1 MRRAWLTTFGAAL
14 CAAST
19 TSGSPALASPS
30 GMTLGARPVAS
41 TSEES
46 WTDKL
51 KFWDDDQPATVSRV
65 ATPVKPSE
73 EISPW
78 KHPITYF
85 SAAVSEMPGASMFKG
100 DKKAEASP
108 DKLSLDTPI
117 APATPQYYIALAQMA
132 ERQNQPTQA
141 RTQLQQALA
150 KWPRDV
156 DVLRAAARLEDRQ
169 NNLPTAE
176 MLYRRA
182 VAANSQHA
190 GAHND
195 LGLCLAR
202 QGKFNEAV
210 QSIEQAINIQP
221 DKPLYR
227 NNAAT
232 VLVEMRQDQRALAHL
247 SAVHSPADANFNIGQ
262 LLVDRGRPHEAYTY
276 FQHALELD
284 PSMQS
289 AQTAIA
295 RLTGSPIT
303 NAQFAVEPTIGP
315 QVVAP
320 SYGPQLAPQ
329 QPVSEPTF
337 PATARGPAINSSTY
351 AQPGYYYPTAQSQ
364 PAQMQPLPQVV
375 TPQVVA
381 PQMPM
386 YQTPAMQ
393 AYQAPQTPQ
402 MQAVPMPAP
411 QAPTYQTATAP
422 RYLPPVQQAS
432 PQTMVR

>member
-1 MRRAWLTTFGAAL
+1 
-14 CAAST
+14 
-19 TSGSPALASPS
+19 
-30 GMTLGARPVAS
+30 MTLGVRPVAS
-41 TSEES
+41 STEES

-51 KFWDDDQPATVSRV
+51 KFWQDDEATTAV
-65 ATPVKPSE
+65 APIASPVKPTD

-78 KHPITYF
+78 RHPITYF
-85 SAAVSEMPGASMFKG
+85 SAAVAEMPGASMFKG
-100 DKKAEASP
+100 DKKVEAAP
-108 DKLSLDTPI
+108 DKLSLETPI
-117 APATPQYYIALAQMA
+117 APATPQYYIAVAQMA
-132 ERQNQPTQA
+132 ERQNHPAQA

-156 DVLRAAARLEDRQ
+156 DLLRAAARLEDRQ

-221 DKPLYR
+221 DKALYR

-284 PSMQS
+284 PSMQA
-289 AQTAIA
+289 AQDAIA
-295 RLTGSPIT
+295 RLNGVPVT
-303 NAQFAVEPTIGP
+303 NSQFAVEPAVAP

-329 QPVSEPTF
+329 QPVAEPTF

-351 AQPGYYYPTAQSQ
+351 VQPGYYYPTAQSQ
-364 PAQMQPLPQVV
+364 STPLPQVV
-375 TPQVVA
+375 TPPVAA
-381 PQMPM
+381 PQLPM
-386 YQTPAMQ
+386 YQNPAMQ
-393 AYQAPQTPQ
+393 AYQAPQ
-402 MQAVPMPAP
+402 MQVVPAP
-411 QAPTYQTATAP
+411 APHTPVYQTATAP
-422 RYLPPVQQAS
+422 RFLPPVQQS
-432 PQTMVR
+432 VPQTMVR

>member
-19 TSGSPALASPS
+19 TTSSPAVGSPS
-30 GMTLGARPVAS
+30 GMTLGARPTAS
-41 TSEES
+41 SADES

-51 KFWDDDQPATVSRV
+51 KFWQDDEATAGV
-65 ATPVKPSE
+65 APVASPVRPTE

-78 KHPITYF
+78 RHPITYF
-85 SAAVSEMPGASMFKG
+85 SAAVSEMPGASVFKG
-100 DKKAEASP
+100 DKQAEQAP

-117 APATPQYYIALAQMA
+117 APATPRYYIAMAQMA
-132 ERQNQPTQA
+132 EQKNQPAQA
-141 RTQLQQALA
+141 RTQLQQALV

-156 DVLRAAARLEDRQ
+156 DLLRAAARLEDRQ

-176 MLYRRA
+176 MLYGRA
-182 VAANSQHA
+182 VAANPQHA

-195 LGLCLAR
+195 LGLCFAR

-210 QSIEQAINIQP
+210 QSIEQAINLQP
-221 DKPLYR
+221 DKALYR

-262 LLVDRGRPHEAYTY
+262 LLVDRGRPHEAYSY

-284 PSMQS
+284 PTMQS
-289 AQTAIA
+289 AQDAMA
-295 RLTGSPIT
+295 RLNGAPTPT
-303 NAQFAVEPTIGP
+303 AQYAAEPTIAP
-315 QVVAP
+315 QAIAP

-337 PATARGPAINSSTY
+337 PATARGPALNSSSY
-351 AQPGYYYPTAQSQ
+351 VQPGYYYPTAQSQ
-364 PAQMQPLPQVV
+364 PMPQVLMPQ
-375 TPQVVA
+375 TPAYQV
-381 PQMPM
+381 
-386 YQTPAMQ
+386 PAMQ
-393 AYQAPQTPQ
+393 AYQAPQ
-402 MQAVPMPAP
+402 MQVAPTPAP
-411 QAPTYQTATAP
+411 QTPVYQTATAP
-422 RYLPPVQQAS
+422 RFLPPVQQAS

>member
-19 TSGSPALASPS
+19 TTGSPAEASPS
-30 GMTLGARPVAS
+30 GMTLGVRPVAS
-41 TSEES
+41 TSTDES

-51 KFWDDDQPATVSRV
+51 KFWKDDEPTVAKV
-65 ATPVKPSE
+65 ASPVKPTE
-73 EISPW
+73 QISPW
-78 KHPITYF
+78 RHPITYF

-100 DKKAEASP
+100 GDKVEKVP
-108 DKLSLDTPI
+108 DKLSLETPI
-117 APATPQYYIALAQMA
+117 GPATPQYYIALAQMA
-132 ERQNQPTQA
+132 ERQGQPAHA

-156 DVLRAAARLEDRQ
+156 DLLRAAARLEDRQ
-169 NNLPTAE
+169 GNLPTAE
-176 MLYRRA
+176 MLYHRA
-182 VAANSQHA
+182 VAANPQHA

-210 QSIEQAINIQP
+210 QSIEQAINLQP
-221 DKPLYR
+221 DKALYR

-247 SAVHSPADANFNIGQ
+247 SAVHSSADANFNIGQ

-289 AQTAIA
+289 AQDAIA
-295 RLTGSPIT
+295 RLNGVPTT
-303 NAQFAVEPTIGP
+303 TAQFAAEPVIQP
-315 QVVAP
+315 QVVLP

-329 QPVSEPTF
+329 QPASEPTF
-337 PATARGPAINSSTY
+337 PATARGPALNSSSY
-351 AQPGYYYPTAQSQ
+351 MPPGYYYPT
-364 PAQMQPLPQVV
+364 PPMQVPPQ
-375 TPQVVA
+375 VA
-381 PQMPM
+381 PQVQA
-386 YQTPAMQ
+386 YQAPTMQ
-393 AYQAPQTPQ
+393 AYQAPQAQ
-402 MQAVPMPAP
+402 V
-411 QAPTYQTATAP
+411 APTTVVPTPVYQTATAP

>member
-19 TSGSPALASPS
+19 TSGSPSLGSPS
-30 GMTLGARPVAS
+30 GMTLGVRPVAS
-41 TSEES
+41 STEES

-51 KFWDDDQPATVSRV
+51 KFWQDDDATTKVAPVASPA
-65 ATPVKPSE
+65 KPSE

-78 KHPITYF
+78 RHPITYF
-85 SAAVSEMPGASMFKG
+85 SAAVSEMPGAGVFKG
-100 DKKAEASP
+100 DKNTSKAP

-117 APATPQYYIALAQMA
+117 APATPQYYIALAKMA
-132 ERQNQPTQA
+132 EQQHQPAQA

-156 DVLRAAARLEDRQ
+156 DLLRAAARLEDRQ

-182 VAANSQHA
+182 VTANPQHA

-262 LLVDRGRPHEAYTY
+262 LLVDRGRPHEAYSY

-284 PSMQS
+284 PMMQS
-289 AQTAIA
+289 AHDAIA
-295 RLTGSPIT
+295 RFNGVPTTG
-303 NAQFAVEPTIGP
+303 QFAAEPTIAP

-320 SYGPQLAPQ
+320 NYGPQLAPQ
-329 QPVSEPTF
+329 QPATEPAF
-337 PATARGPAINSSTY
+337 PSTARGPAINSSSY
-351 AQPGYYYPTAQSQ
+351 VQPGYYYPTAQSQ
-364 PAQMQPLPQVV
+364 PMQMQPLP
-375 TPQVVA
+375 PVA
-381 PQMPM
+381 SQMPM
-386 YQTPAMQ
+386 YQAPPLQ
-393 AYQAPQTPQ
+393 AYQAPQ
-402 MQAVPMPAP
+402 MQSMPTPAP
-411 QAPTYQTATAP
+411 QTPVYQTATAP

-432 PQTMVR
+432 PQSMVR